1 VRRPTLTA
9 RDRRAL
15 RLGAWV
21 AAPALVLSLVVR
33 PYLSALNAARADV
46 EAQRTLLAR
55 ELGALRDAPRD
66 SQLVRQ
72 GRIALAAASTRLFD
86 GGDAVAASGEL
97 AGYVSGQAEETGVEL
112 EESETRAAGD
122 STPTV
127 DIRARGDV
135 LAIADFLHAL
145 ESGPKLAR
153 AERMTIVREP
163 APGGPAGDGVLTL
176 TATITGLSPRVPAA
190 LAAPPAPE
198 RGRP

>member
-1 VRRPTLTA
+1 MRRPALTA

-21 AAPALVLSLVVR
+21 AAPVLVLSLVVR
-33 PYLSALNAARADV
+33 PYLAALETARAEV
-46 EAQRTLLAR
+46 AAQRTLLAR

-72 GRIALAAASTRLFD
+72 GRIALAAASARLFD
-86 GGDAVAASGEL
+86 GGDMVAASGEL
-97 AGYVSGQAEETGVEL
+97 AGYVSDQAGETGVEL

-145 ESGPKLAR
+145 ETGPKLAR
-153 AERMTIVREP
+153 AERLTIVREP
-163 APGGPAGDGVLTL
+163 TQGGPAGDGLLTL
-176 TATITGLSPRVPAA
+176 TATITGLSLRAPAEA
-190 LAAPPAPE
+190 
-198 RGRP
+198 GRP